1 MLTGCFFI
9 VQNSEFQ
16 TWAAQK
22 TAERISKAIGAK
34 VEIRKVKIQ
43 FFDRAIFEGFYV
55 EDLHKD
61 TLLYMDKIEANFDD
75 VYLNASH
82 FDFDHVKLSNGQFN
96 VRQFWNED
104 DLNIQFILDVIDP
117 PKKPGDT
124 TQSTPTEIFFWK
136 AELENID
143 FTYELRDTIPD
154 TSYGMNY
161 DHLQFKDITTRI
173 DRFLIIS
180 DSLSGEIRNL
190 RCTEASG
197 FEVKEF
203 KSDFIVSYNTMEFA
217 NLKAKTQKSELNGK
231 VRFDYTSYDDLTEF
245 IDSVQIRSKI
255 RSSKINLDELSVF
268 AEELRGLNLDVNLAG
283 NLKGTVGNL
292 RGKNMTIEFGKQSRM
307 LGNFQFIG
315 LPDTDSLYYSLQ
327 MSELRTYA
335 PDLALLK
342 SYPFIQGKPLS
353 IPQEVKDLGMIT
365 YRGKLSGTLD
375 NVSAEG
381 ELETAAGKATAE
393 LNLRY
398 NEGIQDYYYEGFVAT
413 TGFDLGKIIHSKPAL
428 GVVAGDIILHGES
441 FNPELLIASV
451 DGTINNISISG
462 YPYQN
467 LKFNGEVARNVYN
480 GSLKIS
486 DPNLR
491 LEFQGLADFS
501 KLNSKFDFNASVD
514 RIDLNALGFIKRDS
528 AFVMSTEIVSNF
540 TGNNLDNLYGQ
551 IELMNSTMTYGTQR
565 FRMEDLLLEASGSA
579 FSREIRLYSD
589 MADAEISGAFRLAAM
604 PDEIADV
611 LNTFLPSFTR
621 INTTKTPQ
629 DFNENFNFNANIK
642 DISLLEELFFPE
654 LKFHRGTK
662 ISGRF
667 DSGRSL
673 IKVDVSAPS
682 FVASGIR
689 FDQIN
694 TTAIADNNRLSIS
707 ASSPEMAISDSI
719 SIRHIN
725 ILGDLF
731 TDSMG
736 IKLGWASKRSLS
748 ASDAEIN
755 AKAIFKGDNIRLNLL
770 PSLILVGDTIWQ
782 VNEGNTLTISKG
794 VVDIDNM
801 AFTHG
806 SEFVRVDGRLS
817 NNPKDEIDVVLDNFS
832 LKNLNPFIAGN
843 DIELAGTT
851 KGIISVSDFGR
862 QMLFK
867 SNIEFKGIQVN
878 KDFIGDGSLVSKW
891 DADNDRVL
899 LDGFLGTNEYKK
911 IAFNGHFSPD
921 KKENNI
927 DLMCEIRNLRL
938 ELFKPYVTD
947 LFSNISGLLDGDL
960 RLTGSLD
967 KPEVNGEISFD
978 KRTFVTV
985 DILNTRYQVLDK
997 VQIRKNLI
1005 SSKTLKLRDVN
1016 QNIAKCDLKITHNYF
1031 KDFEIDVRINADK
1044 LQALNT
1050 NETQSDLFF
1059 GTGYITGNFRA
1070 YGPIDNLVMDINAK
1084 TEKGTVF
1091 NLPLSG
1097 TSDVSQKDFIVFE
1110 SSTQKLL
1117 TQKQKKKKIE
1127 NRGYELNFNL
1137 EVTPEA
1143 EARLLFDP
1151 KVGDVISGNG
1161 SANLR
1166 LEVSEAG
1173 DFNVYGD
1180 YNIVKGEYLFT
1191 LQSIINKK
1199 FIVQKGGVISFRGD
1213 PYNADIDLTAA
1224 YRVRTPLYQLV
1235 KNIDS
1240 TDAVKRAID
1249 VDAMMML
1256 TGKLMQ
1262 PTVKFDIVLPNA
1274 DEQSRNLLKSQIVSE
1289 DDLNRQVFSLVVF
1302 RSFLPSQ
1309 DIGSTASNIG
1319 NVGTNVSELLTN
1331 QLNNMLSQLSKDIN
1345 IGVNYAQ
1352 GDITSNDQVNVNLST
1367 AIFNDRVMIDGSFGN
1382 GSTSTNTT
1390 LSNTSNLVGEFN
1402 IEVKVTEDGNIRIK
1416 VFNRSNQY
1424 LLVTNDVPYTQGV
1437 GVFYRREFDDLKDLK
1452 RNKKAKPLI
1461 Q

>member
-1 MLTGCFFI
+1 
-9 VQNSEFQ
+9 
-16 TWAAQK
+16 
-22 TAERISKAIGAK
+22 
-34 VEIRKVKIQ
+34 
-43 FFDRAIFEGFYV
+43 
-55 EDLHKD
+55 
-61 TLLYMDKIEANFDD
+61 
-75 VYLNASH
+75 
-82 FDFDHVKLSNGQFN
+82 
-96 VRQFWNED
+96 
-104 DLNIQFILDVIDP
+104 
-117 PKKPGDT
+117 
-124 TQSTPTEIFFWK
+124 
-136 AELENID
+136 
-143 FTYELRDTIPD
+143 
-154 TSYGMNY
+154 
-161 DHLQFKDITTRI
+161 
-173 DRFLIIS
+173 
-180 DSLSGEIRNL
+180 
-190 RCTEASG
+190 
-197 FEVKEF
+197 
-203 KSDFIVSYNTMEFA
+203 
-217 NLKAKTQKSELNGK
+217 
-231 VRFDYTSYDDLTEF
+231 
-245 IDSVQIRSKI
+245 
-255 RSSKINLDELSVF
+255 
-268 AEELRGLNLDVNLAG
+268 
-283 NLKGTVGNL
+283 
-292 RGKNMTIEFGKQSRM
+292 
-307 LGNFQFIG
+307 
-315 LPDTDSLYYSLQ
+315 
-327 MSELRTYA
+327 
-335 PDLALLK
+335 
-342 SYPFIQGKPLS
+342 
-353 IPQEVKDLGMIT
+353 
-365 YRGKLSGTLD
+365 
-375 NVSAEG
+375 
-381 ELETAAGKATAE
+381 
-393 LNLRY
+393 
-398 NEGIQDYYYEGFVAT
+398 
-413 TGFDLGKIIHSKPAL
+413 
-428 GVVAGDIILHGES
+428 
-441 FNPELLIASV
+441 
-451 DGTINNISISG
+451 
-462 YPYQN
+462 
-467 LKFNGEVARNVYN
+467 
-480 GSLKIS
+480 
-486 DPNLR
+486 
-491 LEFQGLADFS
+491 
-501 KLNSKFDFNASVD
+501 
-514 RIDLNALGFIKRDS
+514 
-528 AFVMSTEIVSNF
+528 
-540 TGNNLDNLYGQ
+540 
-551 IELMNSTMTYGTQR
+551 
-565 FRMEDLLLEASGSA
+565 
-579 FSREIRLYSD
+579 
-589 MADAEISGAFRLAAM
+589 
-604 PDEIADV
+604 
-611 LNTFLPSFTR
+611 
-621 INTTKTPQ
+621 
-629 DFNENFNFNANIK
+629 
-642 DISLLEELFFPE
+642 
-654 LKFHRGTK
+654 
-662 ISGRF
+662 
-667 DSGRSL
+667 
-673 IKVDVSAPS
+673 
-682 FVASGIR
+682 
-689 FDQIN
+689 
-694 TTAIADNNRLSIS
+694 
-707 ASSPEMAISDSI
+707 
-719 SIRHIN
+719 
-725 ILGDLF
+725 
-731 TDSMG
+731 
-736 IKLGWASKRSLS
+736 
-748 ASDAEIN
+748 
-755 AKAIFKGDNIRLNLL
+755 
-770 PSLILVGDTIWQ
+770 
-782 VNEGNTLTISKG
+782 
-794 VVDIDNM
+794 
-801 AFTHG
+801 
-806 SEFVRVDGRLS
+806 
-817 NNPKDEIDVVLDNFS
+817 
-832 LKNLNPFIAGN
+832 
-843 DIELAGTT
+843 
-851 KGIISVSDFGR
+851 
-862 QMLFK
+862 MLFK

-1110 SSTQKLL
+1110 SSNQKLL
-1117 TQKQKKKKIE
+1117 TQKQKKKKVE